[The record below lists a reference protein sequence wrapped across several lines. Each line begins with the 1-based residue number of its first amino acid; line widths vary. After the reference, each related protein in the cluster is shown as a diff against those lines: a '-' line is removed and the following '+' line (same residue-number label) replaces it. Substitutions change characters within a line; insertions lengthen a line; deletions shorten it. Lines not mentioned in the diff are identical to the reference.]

1 MTQEGGFTALVLD
14 EADGKVTSRIKTL
27 DDDALP
33 EGNVVVSVAYS
44 DLNYKDGLVLGGS
57 AGWSAITRISPG
69 STFPASLNHQV
80 RPGSSPETRSS
91 SPAGGSARSIGAA
104 MPPRHG

>member
-14 EADGKVTSRIKTL
+14 EADGKVTLSIKTL

-44 DLNYKDGLVLGGS
+44 DLNYKDGLVLGG
-57 AGWSAITRISPG
+57 AR
-69 STFPASLNHQV
+69 
-80 RPGSSPETRSS
+80 
-91 SPAGGSARSIGAA
+91 PAG
-104 MPPRHG
+104 PRLPAYPRDRLFRHR